1 MSAAVLVRLSAGCVA
16 LALASALPLPG
27 SLGRAHT
34 QGRERV
40 AYVSVVDSERQQ
52 PVQNVTA
59 DALVIRE
66 DGVQRE
72 VLRVAPATSPMPI
85 AMILDNSEAATQTIA
100 DLRQGVSAFLRAA
113 AGVGPIAIFTVA
125 DRPTMMQSYTDDQSA
140 LTAAADRLF
149 AQPGSGATLLDTI
162 RDVANGLTR
171 RDEADRAAIVVVTG
185 ENVEY
190 SNLHYRTVLESL
202 DASGAVLHAL
212 VLLNPR
218 ASLLNEEA
226 RNRAT
231 VLDRGPRESGG
242 ARFDV
247 LTSMGFEE
255 RMQTLGAIL
264 KAQHRV
270 TYARPESLIPPEKF
284 EVSAVKPGLVAY
296 GAPARGQEKK

>member
-16 LALASALPLPG
+16 LALASVLPLPG
-27 SLGRAHT
+27 GLTRMHA
-34 QGRERV
+34 QARERV
-40 AYVSVVDSERQQ
+40 AYVTVVDSDRQQ
-52 PVQNVTA
+52 PVRDITA
-59 DALVIRE
+59 DGLVVRE

-85 AMILDNSEAATQTIA
+85 ALVLDNSEAATPTIA
-100 DLRQGVSAFLRAA
+100 DLRKGVSAFLGSV
-113 AGVGPIAIFTVA
+113 AGLGPVAIFTVA
-125 DRPTMMQSYTDDQSA
+125 DRPTMLQSYTDDQGA
-140 LTAAADRLF
+140 LTAAGDRLF
-149 AQPGSGATLLDTI
+149 AQPGSGATLLDTL
-162 RDVANGLTR
+162 RDVANGLAR
-171 RDEADRAAIVVVTG
+171 READRAAIVVVTG

-212 VLLNPR
+212 VLVNPR

-247 LTSMGFEE
+247 LTSMAFEE
-255 RMQTLGAIL
+255 RMQALGEIL
-264 KAQHRV
+264 KAQLRV
-270 TYARPESLIPPEKF
+270 TYARPESLIPPEEF